1 MRERHRVVRLPSAD
15 IEQTAQLQPKSRLGR
30 IIRGIR
36 YVDTGT
42 KLWPAIAGFVIARVI
57 AVALAKDVRKDI
69 DGWRQRRRRK
79 KLAAFLQLSDQL
91 GAKMSAKQ
99 NEELPPPPTA
109 TLTCRI
115 WYSIS
120 RTVSDDDVHR
130 GDMMIARPALSP
142 SSPAPAARSRAA
154 LGLDRLAR
162 PSKSGDRAANA
173 LTTMLR

>member
-1 MRERHRVVRLPSAD
+1 MVRPPSAD

-42 KLWPAIAGFVIARVI
+42 KLWPAIAGFVIASVI

-79 KLAAFLQLSDQL
+79 KLAAFLQFSDQL

-99 NEELPPPPTA
+99 NEELPPPPP
-109 TLTCRI
+109 R
-115 WYSIS
+115 
-120 RTVSDDDVHR
+120 
-130 GDMMIARPALSP
+130 
-142 SSPAPAARSRAA
+142 
-154 LGLDRLAR
+154 
-162 PSKSGDRAANA
+162 
-173 LTTMLR
+173 